1 MRGQTGSSLIELL
14 AVVTV
19 MGIAMGAVTVY
30 LQPASTP
37 TDTGAVLLE
46 GFFRLARARAAATTS
61 AYRVSAP
68 APDEIIAEQ
77 ADACSATT
85 WTADPETVLEL
96 PQGVT
101 VTDTAW
107 SICFSP
113 RGTADAHLIVTVQ
126 HPLAPP
132 EQVEVVLGGTARVVP

>member
-1 MRGQTGSSLIELL
+1 MQRQTGSTLIELL
-14 AVVTV
+14 AVITV
-19 MGIAMGAVTVY
+19 MGIAMGAATVY
-30 LQPASTP
+30 LQPASAP

-61 AYRVSAP
+61 ACRVSAS
-68 APDEIIAEQ
+68 APGEIIAEQ
-77 ADACSATT
+77 ADSCSATT
-85 WTADPETVLEL
+85 WTADDEMVLAL

-101 VTDTAW
+101 VSDTTW

-113 RGTADAHLIVTVQ
+113 RGTADAAVTVTVQ
-126 HPLAPP
+126 HPQAAA